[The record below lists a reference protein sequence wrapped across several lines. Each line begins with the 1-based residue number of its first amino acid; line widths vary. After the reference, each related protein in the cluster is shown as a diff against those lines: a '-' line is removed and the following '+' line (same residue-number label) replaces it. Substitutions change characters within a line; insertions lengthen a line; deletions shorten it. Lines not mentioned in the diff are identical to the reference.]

1 MILTQYIDIIWKGEM
16 YNMKSLA
23 IEREFGSGGREVGM
37 KVAEMAGIPYYD
49 TDLLIKAAEKYGI
62 SVGQILDYD
71 EKWTGSLLYNLAMAA
86 NFTQG
91 GEESPIYKIQYG
103 VRETIKKLAAKEPA
117 VFIGRCA
124 TEILKDNKNV
134 VRVYIYSS
142 SEAKKISR
150 VVETENVTA
159 PEAKKLMEK
168 KDKSRRNYFHFW
180 TDKEWSDRRNYDM
193 ELNTG
198 TLSSD
203 VCENIL
209 FHAIEK

>member
-1 MILTQYIDIIWKGEM
+1 
-16 YNMKSLA
+16 MKSLA

-49 TDLLIKAAEKYGI
+49 TNLLIKAAEKYGI

-91 GEESPIYKIQYG
+91 GEESPMYKIQYG
-103 VRETIKKLAAKEPA
+103 VRETIKRLAAKEPA

-124 TEILKDNKNV
+124 TEILKDDKNV
-134 VRVYIYSS
+134 IRAYIYSS
-142 SEAKKISR
+142 SEEKKVSR
-150 VVETENVTA
+150 IVETENVPTQD
-159 PEAKKLMEK
+159 AKKLMEK
-168 KDKSRRNYFHFW
+168 KDKSRRNYFRFW
-180 TDKEWSDRRNYDM
+180 TEKEWSDRKNYDI

-203 VCENIL
+203 ACADIL